1 MSPLPPVRVGE
12 GTGYSPLVERNPLLR
27 RIEQSGKDNA
37 PSYHLLEDELASAVF
52 LEPMRMGNAIVGII
66 NPRHQFY
73 RQVYGPIVS
82 GKEVD
87 PEQVASGIRLMVIAA
102 ARAEATFTNP
112 NERKVL
118 RAFRTEWSQAMD
130 VLLARR

>member
-1 MSPLPPVRVGE
+1 MLK
-12 GTGYSPLVERNPLLR
+12 
-27 RIEQSGKDNA
+27 RIEQDGRENM
-37 PSYHLLEDELASAVF
+37 PSYHLIEDELASSVF
-52 LEPMRMGNAIVGII
+52 FEPLRMGNAIVGVI

-87 PEQVASGIRLMVIAA
+87 PEQVASGIRLMVLAA
-102 ARAEATFTNP
+102 ARAEATFTDP

-118 RAFRTEWSQAMD
+118 EAFRTEWSHAMD